1 MIPWRKTTQ
10 VDKAIDGEVAEGGV
24 TARADNNNNE
34 INKDNNNDN
43 NDWADNN
50 RWYMV
55 QIMIMMIPGASLTQV
70 IHRQSDSRSK
80 DCQTNLHIFTLVSC

>member
-1 MIPWRKTTQ
+1 MKKMTIPWGKPTQ

-43 NDWADNN
+43 NDNN

-80 DCQTNLHIFTLVSC
+80 DCQTNLNIC